1 MNVYSRYPKY
11 YELVSIIY
19 QILTMYWRESRVYII
34 ISSLMI
40 LLVHSLYLRPLYQL
54 IKSNL
59 ILILNYFLL
68 QVCFILWFFLSI
80 RIILMLF
87 NLVRWRKSMLFSKYP
102 LSFWWVLYSP
112 FQKIWMNIYLH
123 YIQNTILTNIMSL
136 ILMIIMISTFIW
148 MNLVVLYLEW
158 LIVCPFFS

>member
-1 MNVYSRYPKY
+1 MYDKYSKEVSSVGVVNFKLEMKKISTAMEEWWMNVYSHYPKY
-11 YELVSIIY
+11 YEVVSIIY
-19 QILTMYWRESRVYII
+19 QILTMYWRESRVYIT

-87 NLVRWRKSMLFSKYP
+87 NLVRWRKSVLFSKYP
-102 LSFWWVLYSP
+102 LFLSDEYCIAPSKRFEWISIFIIY
-112 FQKIWMNIYLH
+112 KIL
-123 YIQNTILTNIMSL
+123 
-136 ILMIIMISTFIW
+136 F
-148 MNLVVLYLEW
+148 
-158 LIVCPFFS
+158 